1 MNIRV
6 DASKL
11 RTAATQL
18 QEYKDAK
25 IASLSSDCR
34 AAITAGFESSA
45 LGEPHLYPSKE
56 TDQLNLAGSVADSL
70 MRGDDESWSTPFWCA
85 DLHGVWAMRD
95 HTAAQI
101 QQVGREAKTRILA
114 LMQHNAALAEQVQ
127 LAPDKPSVDQI
138 TWEYPAA

>member
-1 MNIRV
+1 MNIRI
-6 DASKL
+6 DTSKL

-18 QEYKDAK
+18 QEYKNAK
-25 IASLSSDCR
+25 IALLSAACR
-34 AAITAGFESSA
+34 QAITAGFESNA
-45 LGEPHLYPSKE
+45 LGLPHLYPSKE

-70 MRGDDESWSTPFWCA
+70 MQGDDESWSTPFWCS
-85 DLHGVWAMRD
+85 DLHEVWAMRD

-127 LAPDKPSVDQI
+127 LAPDKPSIDQI
-138 TWEYPAA
+138 IWEYPAA